1 MIMWMLVICKQLGLF
16 LIAHNCQMFTIH
28 YKCVCA
34 ISRFYC
40 LYNCGYHFYL
50 CLSGNPSRTSMMT
63 SCLTTDPW
71 FQHARRISD
80 SLTAL
85 SPPAP
90 SSRSVHARSSS
101 MDLPRKQTLSP
112 DIGSKIQPG
121 SDDCMA
127 GVPRKGL
134 APWHSMCER
143 KSTSTSTLSSAQNS
157 TSFKARSTSTSQV
170 SVPSVAAAAV
180 RRTMS
185 SPSDPPTDSPP
196 APPGGSGLL
205 SRSLPLRS
213 GSVSSAHD
221 NTFVISLEEVIDK
234 TYVGAHTL
242 TNANRDVDSL
252 LLVIS
257 ESIRASN
264 SSASHNR
271 SCDASEFAAFKVALV
286 AEARQFVTDS
296 KLLVSSATQSREKLV
311 GNINTSMHTL
321 AKIVRQMHAVMTV
334 TSGTAAASLGMKVK
348 DVAMSYRST
357 VNAAH
362 NAAGKPLSDPSMK
375 QLMRQA
381 TALASKLSAL
391 MRTLKTIEN
400 R

>member
-1 MIMWMLVICKQLGLF
+1 MK
-16 LIAHNCQMFTIH
+16 
-28 YKCVCA
+28 
-34 ISRFYC
+34 
-40 LYNCGYHFYL
+40 
-50 CLSGNPSRTSMMT
+50 T
-63 SCLTTDPW
+63 SCLTTNLW

-112 DIGSKIQPG
+112 DIAHKTQPW
-121 SDDCMA
+121 SDECMA
-127 GVPRKGL
+127 GVRKRL
-134 APWHSMCER
+134 APWHSTCER

-157 TSFKARSTSTSQV
+157 TSFKAWSTSQV
-170 SVPSVAAAAV
+170 TAPSVVAAA
-180 RRTMS
+180 RTMS
-185 SPSDPPTDSPP
+185 SPSEPPTHSPPP
-196 APPGGSGLL
+196 APPSGSGLL
-205 SRSLPLRS
+205 SRSLPVRS
-213 GSVSSAHD
+213 GSVSSVHD
-221 NTFVISLEEVIDK
+221 NTFVISPEEVIDK

-242 TNANRDVDSL
+242 TNANRDVDAL

-271 SCDASEFAAFKVALV
+271 SCVCDAGEFAAFKVALV

-311 GNINTSMHTL
+311 ANINTSMHTL
-321 AKIVRQMHAVMTV
+321 AKIVRQMHTVMTV
-334 TSGTAAASLGMKVK
+334 MSGTAAAGLGMKVK

-357 VNAAH
+357 VNAAY

-391 MRTLKTIEN
+391 MRTLKTTEN

>member
-1 MIMWMLVICKQLGLF
+1 
-16 LIAHNCQMFTIH
+16 
-28 YKCVCA
+28 
-34 ISRFYC
+34 
-40 LYNCGYHFYL
+40 
-50 CLSGNPSRTSMMT
+50 MT

-134 APWHSMCER
+134 APWHSTCER

-170 SVPSVAAAAV
+170 SVPSVAAAA

-205 SRSLPLRS
+205 SRSLPVRS
-213 GSVSSAHD
+213 ASGSSAHD
-221 NTFVISLEEVIDK
+221 NTFVISPEEVIDK
-234 TYVGAHTL
+234 TYIGAHTL
-242 TNANRDVDSL
+242 TNANRDVDAL

-257 ESIRASN
+257 ESIRSSN

-271 SCDASEFAAFKVALV
+271 SCVCDASEFAAFKVALV

-334 TSGTAAASLGMKVK
+334 TSGTATASLGMKVK